1 VGVFDAGVDA
11 RRCRA
16 PPPPDPL
23 PAWEGGIRVTPTRR
37 LAALILL
44 GGVFVMEG
52 FDIAAM
58 SLAVPRL
65 EGALG
70 LAPASFGW
78 VFTALL
84 IGLGAGGA
92 LIAPLGDRFGR
103 RTLIV
108 AGCFAT
114 GLATLGTATATS
126 IPAFLA
132 WRLATGL
139 ALGACLPNVSAL
151 SAELAPERLRATI
164 MAVVSAGIPLGLA
177 LAGLLAPPIVA
188 GAGWQGLFLVP
199 GAAATLLAL
208 ALWLALEGG
217 APVHAGGPAKEAAG
231 KLPQLALLRS
241 PWLFPFAVFAA
252 MLALNALNLYLL
264 NSWLPTVLPGAG
276 LTLDDAARV
285 AGVAN
290 LAGLAIGIGASALVD
305 NWRKGPALML
315 LFGTMAASFAAIF
328 LTAPDPLRWTLL
340 LMVGVGGANAG
351 GMVLPGLA
359 AYLFPARLLSSA
371 VGMGVLVA
379 RLGAFAGPPLGAAML
394 AAGVAPRTFLGVAAL
409 PALACVVVALAVPAA
424 LAVRRKAEPS
434 SNLD

>member
-1 VGVFDAGVDA
+1 MMSGRGIASLVLLAGVF
-11 RRCRA
+11 
-16 PPPPDPL
+16 
-23 PAWEGGIRVTPTRR
+23 I
-37 LAALILL
+37 
-44 GGVFVMEG
+44 MEG

-58 SLAVPRL
+58 SIAVPRL

-70 LAPASFGW
+70 LAPATFGW

-108 AGCFAT
+108 AGCLAT
-114 GLATLGTATATS
+114 GLATLGTATADTIS
-126 IPAFLA
+126 EFLV
-132 WRLATGL
+132 WRLLTGF

-151 SAELAPERLRATI
+151 SAELAPARLRATI
-164 MAVVSAGIPLGLA
+164 MAVVSAGIPVGLA
-177 LAGLLAPPIVA
+177 LAGFLAPPIIA
-188 GAGWQGLFLVP
+188 AAAWQGLFLVP
-199 GAAATLLAL
+199 GTAAVVLAGM
-208 ALWLALEGG
+208 LWLALEGG
-217 APVHAGGPAKEAAG
+217 APVRAEDTDARTSAA
-231 KLPQLALLRS
+231 KLPQLLLFGA
-241 PWLFPFAVFAA
+241 PWAFPFAVFAS

-264 NSWLPTVLPGAG
+264 NSWLPTVLPQAG
-276 LTLDDAARV
+276 LSLDDAARV

-290 LAGLAIGIGASALVD
+290 LAGLAIGVGASLLMD

-315 LFGTMAASFAAIF
+315 LFGAMALSFATIA
-328 LTAPDPLRWTLL
+328 LTAPDPTRWVLL

-379 RLGAFAGPPLGAAML
+379 RLGAFAGPPLGAAMI
-394 AAGVAPRTFLGVAAL
+394 ARQVPAQTFLGVAAV
-409 PALACVVVALAVPAA
+409 PALACVLMALLVPAA
-424 LAVRRKAEPS
+424 LAVRRREEAS
-434 SNLD
+434 A

>member
-1 VGVFDAGVDA
+1 MN
-11 RRCRA
+11 
-16 PPPPDPL
+16 
-23 PAWEGGIRVTPTRR
+23 ETRR
-37 LAALILL
+37 IAALLLL

-103 RTLIV
+103 RILIV
-108 AGCFAT
+108 AGC
-114 GLATLGTATATS
+114 
-126 IPAFLA
+126 
-132 WRLATGL
+132 LATGIATL
-139 ALGACLPNVSAL
+139 ATASATTITEFLVWRLVTGIALGACLPNVSAL

-164 MAVVSAGIPLGLA
+164 MAVVSAGIPVGLA
-177 LAGLLAPPIVA
+177 VAGFLAPEIIAALAWP
-188 GAGWQGLFLVP
+188 GLFLVP
-199 GAAATLLAL
+199 GAAAIAL
-208 ALWLALEGG
+208 AAALLLVLRGG
-217 APVHAGGPAKEAAG
+217 APAHARKEAGKSAAD
-231 KLPQLALLRS
+231 KLPQLLLFS
-241 PWLFPFAVFAA
+241 APWLFPFAVFAA

-290 LAGLAIGIGASALVD
+290 LAGLAIGIGASMLVD
-305 NWRKGPALML
+305 RWRKGPALML
-315 LFGTMAASFAAIF
+315 LFGAMAASFAVIG
-328 LTAPDPLRWTLL
+328 LTAPDPIRWTLL
-340 LMVGVGGANAG
+340 LMIGVGGANAG

-359 AYLFPARLLSSA
+359 AYLFPAHLLSSA

-379 RLGAFAGPPLGAAML
+379 RLGAFAGPPLGAAMI
-394 AAGVAPRTFLGVAAL
+394 AAEVPARIFLSVAAL
-409 PALACVVVALAVPAA
+409 PALACVATALLVPAA
-424 LAVRRKAEPS
+424 LAVRARLEAGTEAKAS
-434 SNLD
+434 AKA

>member
-1 VGVFDAGVDA
+1 MTPP
-11 RRCRA
+11 RRI
-16 PPPPDPL
+16 PSL
-23 PAWEGGIRVTPTRR
+23 V
-37 LAALILL
+37 LL

-58 SLAVPRL
+58 SIAVPRL

-103 RTLIV
+103 RALIV
-108 AGCFAT
+108 AGCLAT
-114 GLATLGTATATS
+114 GLATLGTATATA
-126 IPAFLA
+126 IPEFLL
-132 WRLATGL
+132 WRLVTGL

-164 MAVVSAGIPLGLA
+164 MAVVSAGIPVGLA
-177 LAGLLAPPIVA
+177 LAGFLAPQIIAVA
-188 GAGWQGLFLVP
+188 AWQGLFLVP
-199 GAAATLLAL
+199 GAVAVVLAC

-217 APVHAGGPAKEAAG
+217 APARAEAAEAGPAAA
-231 KLPQLALLRS
+231 KLPQLQLFGA
-241 PWLFPFAVFAA
+241 PWRFPFAVFAA

-264 NSWLPTVLPGAG
+264 NSWLPTVLPQAG
-276 LTLDDAARV
+276 LSLDDAARV

-290 LAGLAIGIGASALVD
+290 LAGLAIGIGASVLVD
-305 NWRKGPALML
+305 KWRKGPALML
-315 LFGTMAASFAAIF
+315 LFGSMAASFAAIW
-328 LTAPDPLRWTLL
+328 LTAPDPTRWVLL

-379 RLGAFAGPPLGAAML
+379 RLGAFAGPPLGAAMI
-394 AAGVAPRTFLGVAAL
+394 AGRVPAQTFLGVAAL
-409 PALACVVVALAVPAA
+409 PALACVMMALLVPAA
-424 LAVRRKAEPS
+424 LAVKRREEATA
-434 SNLD
+434 

>member
-1 VGVFDAGVDA
+1 M
-11 RRCRA
+11 
-16 PPPPDPL
+16 
-23 PAWEGGIRVTPTRR
+23 TSTRR
-37 LAALILL
+37 IVALVLL

-84 IGLGAGGA
+84 IGLGVGGA

-103 RTLIV
+103 RALIV
-108 AGCFAT
+108 AGCLAT
-114 GLATLGTATATS
+114 GLATLGTASASS
-126 IPAFLA
+126 IAEFLL

-177 LAGLLAPPIVA
+177 IAGILAPQIIA
-188 GAGWQGLFLVP
+188 AAGWQGLFLVP
-199 GAAATLLAL
+199 GAAATALAL
-208 ALWLALEGG
+208 ALWLTLEGG
-217 APVHAGGPAKEAAG
+217 APVHAGEQAKDPAGG
-231 KLPQLALLRS
+231 KFPQLALLRA
-241 PWLFPFAVFAA
+241 PWAFPFAVFAA

-290 LAGLAIGIGASALVD
+290 LAGLAIGIGASVLVD

-315 LFGTMAASFAAIF
+315 LFGSMAASFTAIF
-328 LTAPDPLRWTLL
+328 LTAPDPVRWTLL

-351 GMVLPGLA
+351 GLVLPGLA

-379 RLGAFAGPPLGAAML
+379 RLGAFAGPPLGAAMI
-394 AAGVAPRTFLGVAAL
+394 AADVAPRSFLGVAAL
-409 PALACVVVALAVPAA
+409 PALACVLVALAVPAA
-424 LAVRRKAEPS
+424 LAVRRREEEVAS
-434 SNLD
+434 ASGRG

>member
-1 VGVFDAGVDA
+1 MMTSA
-11 RRCRA
+11 RR
-16 PPPPDPL
+16 
-23 PAWEGGIRVTPTRR
+23 I
-37 LAALILL
+37 LALVLL

-58 SLAVPRL
+58 SIAVPRL

-108 AGCFAT
+108 GGCLAT
-114 GLATLGTATATS
+114 GLATLGTATADT
-126 IPAFLA
+126 IAEFLV
-132 WRLATGL
+132 WRLLTGL

-151 SAELAPERLRATI
+151 SAELAPARLRATI

-177 LAGLLAPPIVA
+177 AAGITAPQIIA
-188 GAGWQGLFLVP
+188 AAGWQGLFLVP
-199 GAAATLLAL
+199 GAAAAVLAGALLLAL
-208 ALWLALEGG
+208 AGG
-217 APVHAGGPAKEAAG
+217 APVHEAQEGERPAATAR
-231 KLPQLALLRS
+231 LPQLQLLRS

-264 NSWLPTVLPGAG
+264 NSWLPTVLPQAG
-276 LTLDDAARV
+276 LSLDDAAQV

-290 LAGLAIGIGASALVD
+290 LAGLAIGIGASVLVD

-328 LTAPDPLRWTLL
+328 LTAPDPVRWTLL

-394 AAGVAPRTFLGVAAL
+394 AAEVAPQTFLGVAAF
-409 PALACVVVALAVPAA
+409 PALACVLVALAVPAA
-424 LAVRRKAEPS
+424 LAVRRREDVRPPS
-434 SNLD
+434 PLMGEGA